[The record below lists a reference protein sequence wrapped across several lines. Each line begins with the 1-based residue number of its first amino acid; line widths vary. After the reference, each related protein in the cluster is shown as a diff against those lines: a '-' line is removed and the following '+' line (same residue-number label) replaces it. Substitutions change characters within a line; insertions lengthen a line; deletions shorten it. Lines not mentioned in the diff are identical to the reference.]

1 MEQTAQRSCENPIP
15 EGTEDQVG
23 WGTGQ
28 PGHIAGNP
36 VHGRRAGTRWS
47 NSLHV
52 CCFQFSLLFYQR
64 TSLLGF
70 SLLTN
75 VFVDSLA
82 ILHIPCKVQFRPCLG
97 FLDSVSTCLDSISV
111 LFSGHVSLL
120 PLPLRSLF
128 LSQFGQ
134 QALVQLCRVS
144 CLLNFL
150 CRGDGELLC
159 SLKNILE
166 VLLAILHSF
175 AHKDSLLGDLIQLLV
190 KQMALHSCKI
200 QGPYFSLCIRFICCI
215 FQKAGRKVWW
225 ATCSWSPQM
234 SKPRLA

>member
-97 FLDSVSTCLDSISV
+97 FLDPVSTCLDSISV

-120 PLPLRSLF
+120 PLPLRSF
-128 LSQFGQ
+128 LSLSLASRPLYSFAEFPVSSISYAGGWG
-134 QALVQLCRVS
+134 ALVLSEKYSWSVAS
-144 CLLNFL
+144 NPPFL
-150 CRGDGELLC
+150 CPQG
-159 SLKNILE
+159 
-166 VLLAILHSF
+166 
-175 AHKDSLLGDLIQLLV
+175 QLTRRSHPV
-190 KQMALHSCKI
+190 IS
-200 QGPYFSLCIRFICCI
+200 
-215 FQKAGRKVWW
+215 
-225 ATCSWSPQM
+225 
-234 SKPRLA
+234 

>member
-1 MEQTAQRSCENPIP
+1 MIQLSPCMLF
-15 EGTEDQVG
+15 
-23 WGTGQ
+23 
-28 PGHIAGNP
+28 P
-36 VHGRRAGTRWS
+36 V
-47 NSLHV
+47 L
-52 CCFQFSLLFYQR
+52 
-64 TSLLGF
+64 TSLLPE
-70 SLLTN
+70 
-75 VFVDSLA
+75 D
-82 ILHIPCKVQFRPCLG
+82 
-97 FLDSVSTCLDSISV
+97 ISPW
-111 LFSGHVSLL
+111 LFSSDQCLRRFPCYSSHSLQSSVPSMPWL
-120 PLPLRSLF
+120 SGFCLYMSGQHLCIVLRSCVPASTAIAF
-128 LSQFGQ
+128 FFISQFGQ

-215 FQKAGRKVWW
+215 FQKAGRKVW
-225 ATCSWSPQM
+225 
-234 SKPRLA
+234 